1 MSNRKKIDKFL
12 KDPSVGG
19 KGGRSNDK
27 VFGVGEKAAREGLA
41 KWEKEAKQII
51 ASTAAMHSLFKKL
64 KQEKLKKKKRTK
76 KLKTQQIGSS
86 MKYGGTVKKN
96 RSYNFIN

>member
-41 KWEKEAKQII
+41 KWEKKQ
-51 ASTAAMHSLFKKL
+51 
-64 KQEKLKKKKRTK
+64 
-76 KLKTQQIGSS
+76 
-86 MKYGGTVKKN
+86 N
-96 RSYNFIN
+96 R